1 MGGQKGEARRKGLDG
16 VAAAGCEGGGG
27 YEIPSVPFSVTDD
40 VITSTQFRT
49 ESIRDLSTAKHCS
62 VSVKLSRLWLNKV
75 IKAKKSKNNNSNS
88 NNNTRRMT
96 SALTRLP
103 EHIY

>member
-16 VAAAGCEGGGG
+16 EAAAGCEGGGG
-27 YEIPSVPFSVTDD
+27 YETPSVPFSVTDD
-40 VITSTQFRT
+40 VITSTQVRT
-49 ESIRDLSTAKHCS
+49 ESIRNLSTTKHCY

-75 IKAKKSKNNNSNS
+75 IKAKKSKNNSNS